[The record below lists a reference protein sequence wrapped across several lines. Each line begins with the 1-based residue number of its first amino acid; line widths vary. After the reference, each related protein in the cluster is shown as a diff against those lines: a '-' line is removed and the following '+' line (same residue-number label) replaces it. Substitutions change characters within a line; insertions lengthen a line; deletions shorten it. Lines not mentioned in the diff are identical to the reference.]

1 MPTIQSFN
9 HSYTCCNAAPITVSL
24 NMSQHPAAT
33 SIQWAQLSIAQPIKT
48 IQNDSSGSGFQ
59 WLTNQQNVRYL
70 PLPPKKKHKKNN
82 M

>member
-9 HSYTCCNAAPITVSL
+9 DSYTCCNAAPITVSL

-48 IQNDSSGSGFQ
+48 DSSGSGFQ

-70 PLPPKKKHKKNN
+70 PIPPPKKNN